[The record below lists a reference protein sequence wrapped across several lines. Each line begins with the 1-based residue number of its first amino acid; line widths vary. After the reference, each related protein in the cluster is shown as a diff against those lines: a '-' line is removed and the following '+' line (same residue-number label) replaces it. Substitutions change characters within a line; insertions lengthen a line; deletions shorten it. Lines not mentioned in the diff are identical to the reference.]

1 MSDDIQPE
9 IDEIVRDSETAVSV
23 DSQADEVSSACET
36 GKSNSLKAFF
46 KDIVL
51 CMAQVLILTFIIIN
65 FVGRVSVVQGQ
76 SMYPSLD
83 TNNRIIVNLFVYHF
97 HNPARGEIVIFKC
110 PENESKD
117 YIKRVIG
124 LPGEELEIKDSV
136 VYIDGKELKEP
147 YIKYPFPHDTMKKIK
162 LTDDEIF
169 VLGDNRGNSEDSR
182 VWGPVHKKL
191 IKGKA
196 VMRFWPPESL
206 NWFK

>member
-1 MSDDIQPE
+1 MNEDLKSE
-9 IDEIVRDSETAVSV
+9 TDEIVQDSGAKFLENA
-23 DSQADEVSSACET
+23 QADDLSSACT
-36 GKSNSLKAFF
+36 VRKPQPFKAFL
-46 KDIVL
+46 KDLLVGL
-51 CMAQVLILTFIIIN
+51 AQVMVLTFIIIN

-97 HNPARGEIVIFKC
+97 HNPERGEIVIFKC

-117 YIKRVIG
+117 YIKRAIG
-124 LPGEELEIKDSV
+124 LPGEEVEIRDSV

-147 YIKYPFPHDTMKKIK
+147 YIKFPYPHDTMKKIK
-162 LTDDEIF
+162 LTNDEIF

-182 VWGPVHKKL
+182 VWGPVNKKL

-196 VMRFWPPESL
+196 VMIFWPPESL